1 MEANTGQVIKTALK
15 KGFDGG
21 TSGAA
26 AMAIQ
31 VSSLMWIRT
40 TMNYQ
45 YRYGTSTTQAFKKLW
60 TEGGLRRLYRGVG
73 PALLQGPLSRFG
85 DTAANVA
92 ILSLLEKSD
101 LPVIVKSGTA
111 SLAAASWRIVIM
123 PVDTLKTTLQ
133 VEGKDGLR
141 LLGNK
146 MRLQGPAVFWYGSL
160 AAASATAVGHFP
172 WFYTFNQLQ
181 AVIPQYSETYKKL
194 ARNALIGFCSSVV
207 SDTVSNSLR
216 VIKTT
221 RQTYTTPISY
231 IGVVREVVTK
241 DGWIGL
247 FGRGLKTRLIA
258 NGIQGLM
265 FSVLWKYFMDLQEQ
279 NRKKTA

>member
-1 MEANTGQVIKTALK
+1 MAAPDTMEVLETALK
-15 KGFDGG
+15 KGFNGG

-45 YRYGTSTTQAFKKLW
+45 YRYGTSTTEAFNKLW
-60 TEGGLRRLYRGVG
+60 KEGGVRRLYRGFA

-85 DTAANVA
+85 DTAANAA
-92 ILSLLEKSD
+92 ILSLLERSE
-101 LPVIVKSGTA
+101 LPVVAKTGVA
-111 SLAAASWRIVIM
+111 SLTAAAWRICIA
-123 PVDTLKTTLQ
+123 PIDTVKTTLQ
-133 VEGKDGLR
+133 VEGRSGMK

-146 MRLQGPAVFWYGSL
+146 MAAQGPSVLWYGSL

-172 WFYTFNQLQ
+172 WFFTFNYLQ
-181 AVIPQYSETYKKL
+181 ATLPQYQENYKRL
-194 ARNALIGFCSSVV
+194 GRNAFIGFSSSLV

-221 RQTYTTPISY
+221 RQTYGKPISY
-231 IGVVREVVTK
+231 MNVVREVIAK
-241 DGWIGL
+241 DGVVGL

-265 FSVLWKYFMDLQEQ
+265 FSVLWKYFMDLQEKNK
-279 NRKKTA
+279 NR